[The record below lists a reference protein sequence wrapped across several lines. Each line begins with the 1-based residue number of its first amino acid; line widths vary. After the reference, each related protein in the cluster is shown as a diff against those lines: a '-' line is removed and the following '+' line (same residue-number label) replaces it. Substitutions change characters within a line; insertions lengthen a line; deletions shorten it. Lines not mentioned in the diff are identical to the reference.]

1 MIAKRLFIF
10 LALISFIS
18 EVKAQDHSLTKELPF
33 MMGEQ
38 INMVASIGFIRAAE
52 ATLTVDPQAHRING
66 KPTWKLVVTANT
78 VGMFD
83 IFSKLRDQW
92 GSYYDTSA
100 LVPRQFYRY
109 LREGRFRRNE
119 ILYFD
124 HENDSVN
131 VRSLDQVTREPVK
144 DSLYVLPKN
153 AQDMVSGYYYIRSVD
168 FTQLKKG
175 DMIQFNTFYDNKDKP
190 FRVKYLG
197 TDVIRT
203 KLGKLRAYVLVPM
216 LEKDALFE
224 EDNTIKIWLSAD
236 KNKIPLQVKAKIYV
250 GYLTLEAKSLE
261 NIKYPLAGA
270 K

>member
-1 MIAKRLFIF
+1 MIAKRIFIF

-38 INMVASIGFIRAAE
+38 IDMVASIGFIRAAE
-52 ATLTVDPQAHRING
+52 ATLSVDNQIHQING
-66 KPTWKLVVTANT
+66 KPTWKLVVTART
-78 VGMFD
+78 VGVFEL
-83 IFSKLRDQW
+83 FSKLRDHW

-100 LVPRQFYRY
+100 LVPQQFYRY

-124 HENDSVN
+124 HDNDSVN
-131 VRSLDQVTREPVK
+131 VRSLDQETRKPVK
-144 DSLYVLPKN
+144 DSLYFLPKN

-168 FTQLKKG
+168 FTQLKEG
-175 DMIQFNTFYDNKDKP
+175 DVIHFNTFYDNKDKP
-190 FRVKYLG
+190 FKVKYLG
-197 TDVIRT
+197 TEVIRT
-203 KLGKLRAYVLVPM
+203 KLGKVKAYVLVPM

-261 NIKYPLAGA
+261 NMKYPLAFV